1 MKDVR
6 TMRYL
11 WDRMRVCP
19 QAVSHS
25 DSAPWSLVPGEAWDH
40 QQQVVTKTAEV
51 TQERCAL
58 RKEATQGNRAQR
70 STGISGTVRGKGP
83 QEAK

>member
-1 MKDVR
+1 MLR
-6 TMRYL
+6 GL
-11 WDRMRVCP
+11 WFQEKP
-19 QAVSHS
+19 GTVSK
-25 DSAPWSLVPGEAWDH
+25 
-40 QQQVVTKTAEV
+40 QIVTKIAEV

-70 STGISGTVRGKGP
+70 SMAVSGTVRGKGP